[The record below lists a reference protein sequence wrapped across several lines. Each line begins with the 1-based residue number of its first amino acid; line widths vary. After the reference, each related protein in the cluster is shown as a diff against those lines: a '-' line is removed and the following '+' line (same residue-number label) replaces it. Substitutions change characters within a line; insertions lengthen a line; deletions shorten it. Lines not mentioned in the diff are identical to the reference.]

1 MLKFW
6 LWFFGFIPRAMANR
20 KRDSSSKPAT
30 RSLTISHDDLEVCML
45 AFRSHTCIEASTRE
59 GIFLPVL
66 NGNEVSREG
75 IFLPALNGSKV
86 SRFWRLY
93 IFTIES
99 T

>member
-1 MLKFW
+1 MQ
-6 LWFFGFIPRAMANR
+6 
-20 KRDSSSKPAT
+20 
-30 RSLTISHDDLEVCML
+30 
-45 AFRSHTCIEASTRE
+45 RE